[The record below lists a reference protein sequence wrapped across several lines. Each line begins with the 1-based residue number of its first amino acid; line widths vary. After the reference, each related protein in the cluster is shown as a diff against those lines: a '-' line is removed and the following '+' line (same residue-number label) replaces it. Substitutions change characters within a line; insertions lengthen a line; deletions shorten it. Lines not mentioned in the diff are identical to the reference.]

1 MSFESLLLD
10 CQRKLLQDLRKLST
24 EELTKMANSPFL
36 LDIWIK
42 KEEKVTSFLK
52 SVDSHRKVTENYRE
66 INRKLKNQIATKH
79 DALRDKRISVKKL
92 KNSLER
98 LKKEKNEAEEAHSFY
113 ALINVLEVMGS
124 EADEESE
131 RIFIMDWRP
140 NTLEELKR
148 VIEEELER
156 VRQDEQMRRQIMEEF
171 KRLAKLVQFCI
182 AGIALFTIISRY
194 QRAVTPQFKN
204 F

>member
-131 RIFIMDWRP
+131 KLLDKYLKTPGDISELTDKYTEMRIKSHSAKEKQRR
-140 NTLEELKR
+140 LKEII
-148 VIEEELER
+148 VEN
-156 VRQDEQMRRQIMEEF
+156 RRILQ
-171 KRLAKLVQFCI
+171 K
-182 AGIALFTIISRY
+182 
-194 QRAVTPQFKN
+194 
-204 F
+204 